1 MSENQEWKDIEEM
14 IKRAA
19 KQEPLPKSLMPEEI
33 EKKLRDSLGA
43 EGQEETAHKTYEK
56 KRKFQM
62 RIPAWA
68 GLCAACLVVVLVLSA
83 VISPAN
89 RMKGTKG
96 DTSEKSADYE
106 AKGEKELPEE
116 VLLGAASE
124 EEIFLKIDRIKN
136 PEKYKTV
143 GERVVDGISGLF
155 AAGTK
160 GSITNG
166 SEYADGVVEESKETA
181 SATGDISSENSGND
195 YAADVV
201 TDKGGEY
208 SKTNLQEQDV
218 DEADV
223 VKTDGK
229 FFYILRSGE
238 AELDIVQV
246 SGAQMNTV
254 SRITPDENASEEEQ
268 YIHEFYVTGD
278 KLILL
283 KTVYCYYSSKK
294 GAAPDYYSDEI
305 RIADSC
311 RDETRIAIYDISDRQ
326 NPVLLSEL
334 SQDGSYASS
343 RMSGG
348 WLYTF
353 SDHYVM
359 NEIKEDE
366 PETYMPCA
374 QGETISCS
382 DIYVPDEVDSSQ
394 YKVITAVNPDAPEG
408 FQTEKAVLCGSG
420 LCYVSNNAIYFLS
433 ESYVNRDE
441 EGYNQ
446 TEIWKFAYLEG
457 NIIGSASGM
466 VKGEVRDQFAISEA
480 NGYLRVVTTYEKYTS
495 YNGLIDGVRE
505 LWGATADVA
514 VQRSED
520 QKNGLYIL
528 DENLNEVGRLEDLA
542 PGEIIYSAR
551 FFADTAYFVTFRQ
564 TDPLFSVDVSDP
576 ANPVLLGEL
585 KIPGFSEYLHP
596 YGEGRLLG
604 IGYEADENG
613 RRTGIKLTMFDTSDP
628 ENVKE
633 LHTEVVSN
641 FGENDYYYT
650 QALYNH
656 RAVLVDTQ
664 KNLIGFNLVRDYS
677 MGSKWSEE
685 NGYVVYGYDDEQG
698 FYRKMKTEITFSNSG
713 RVIEDSESSE
723 KEIDKSAEIRGA
735 YIGNYLYTINRGYT
749 IQCFDMNEDF
759 ALKNEYGF

>member
-19 KQEPLPKSLMPEEI
+19 KQEPLPKSLTPEEI
-33 EKKLRDSLGA
+33 EKKLRNSLGA
-43 EGQEETAHKTYEK
+43 EEQEETAHKTYEK
-56 KRKFQM
+56 KRKFQK

-68 GLCAACLVVVLVLSA
+68 GLCAACLVAVLVFSA

-89 RMKGTKG
+89 RVKGTKG
-96 DTSEKSADYE
+96 DTAEKSADYE
-106 AKGEKELPEE
+106 AKADKELPEE
-116 VLLGAASE
+116 VLTGAASE
-124 EEIFLKIDRIKN
+124 EEIFLKIDQIKN

-160 GSITNG
+160 GSGANG
-166 SEYADGVVEESKETA
+166 LEYGGDVEESKEIA

-195 YAADVV
+195 YADVV

-229 FFYILRSGE
+229 FFYILRSGG

-246 SGAQMNTV
+246 NGEQMNTV
-254 SRITPDENASEEEQ
+254 SRITLDGNTSEEEQ

-278 KLILL
+278 KLVLL
-283 KTVYCYYSSKK
+283 KTVFCYYSSKK
-294 GAAPDYYSDEI
+294 GIAPD
-305 RIADSC
+305 SC
-311 RDETRIAIYDISDRQ
+311 KDETRIAIYNISDRQ

-334 SQDGSYASS
+334 SQDGAYASS
-343 RMSGG
+343 RMNEGC
-348 WLYTF
+348 LYTF

-359 NEIKEDE
+359 NEIKENE
-366 PETYMPCA
+366 PETYMPCV
-374 QGETISCS
+374 QGETVSCS
-382 DIYVPDEVDSSQ
+382 DIYVPDEVDSPQ

-420 LCYVSNNAIYFLS
+420 LCYVSSNAIYFLS
-433 ESYVNRDE
+433 ESYVNQDE
-441 EGYNQ
+441 EGCNQ
-446 TEIWKFAYLEG
+446 TEIWKFSYLDG

-466 VKGEVRDQFAISEA
+466 VKGDVRDQFAISEA

-495 YNGLIDGVRE
+495 SNGLIDGVRE

-514 VQRSED
+514 VQSTED
-520 QKNGLYIL
+520 RKNGLYIL

-604 IGYEADENG
+604 IGYEADEDG
-613 RRTGIKLTMFDTSDP
+613 VRTGIKLTMFDTSDP
-628 ENVKE
+628 KNVKE
-633 LHTEVVSN
+633 LHTEVVAN

-656 RAVLVDTQ
+656 KAVLVDTK
-664 KNLIGFNLVRDYS
+664 KNLIGFNLVKDYS
-677 MGSKWSEE
+677 MGSKWSEA

-698 FYRKMKTEITFSNSG
+698 FYRKMKTETTFANSG
-713 RVIEDSESSE
+713 SVIEDSDSSE
-723 KEIDKSAEIRGA
+723 KDIDKGAEIRGA